1 MTFLYCIN
9 GEKTQKKSF
18 MLVDL
23 LYKNGSRY
31 HHILRVNECASKT
44 RNVKFGIV
52 VLTNA
57 TLLQVKTSAFSR

>member
-1 MTFLYCIN
+1 MV
-9 GEKTQKKSF
+9 KKRKKKSF

-31 HHILRVNECASKT
+31 HILRVNECASKT

-57 TLLQVKTSAFSR
+57 TLLQVKTSAFSQ

>member
-1 MTFLYCIN
+1 
-9 GEKTQKKSF
+9 

-23 LYKNGSRY
+23 LYKNGSGY
-31 HHILRVNECASKT
+31 HILRVNECASKT

>member
-9 GEKTQKKSF
+9 DEKKQKKSF

-31 HHILRVNECASKT
+31 HILRVNECASET
-44 RNVKFGIV
+44 RNVKFRIV

-57 TLLQVKTSAFSR
+57 TLLQVKTSAFSL